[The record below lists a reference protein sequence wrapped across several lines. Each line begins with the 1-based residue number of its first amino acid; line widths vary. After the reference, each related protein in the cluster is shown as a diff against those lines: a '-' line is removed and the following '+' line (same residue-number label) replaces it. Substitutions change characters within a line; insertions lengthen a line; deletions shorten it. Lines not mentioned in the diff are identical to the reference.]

1 VAVRDEALAGST
13 PRRRPAA
20 DRDRVTSVLDEQH
33 NGRLGI
39 SVALAEHG
47 HRQPDVGQHPAGI
60 KEEAARILKV
70 AVRYIDRC
78 VVERRIRFVKLG
90 RYIRIPRSAI
100 DEYVARCTVDARP
113 AELAGSRLRQIGAR

>member
-1 VAVRDEALAGST
+1 MAPGVSGHHRTSAEVAAIRSAG
-13 PRRRPAA
+13 PAA
-20 DRDRVTSVLDEQH
+20 NHPTNDRGDVEQ
-33 NGRLGI
+33 L
-39 SVALAEHG
+39 LT
-47 HRQPDVGQHPAGI
+47 

-78 VVERRIRFVKLG
+78 VLERRIRFVKLG

-113 AELAGSRLRQIGAR
+113 AELAGSRPRQVGAR